1 MENETQHT
9 LTLTDRSN
17 LSLTGISDVDAFN
30 EQEIVAICETGELI
44 IKGELL
50 HIEELSIESG
60 IMTVSGKITSLSYN
74 EKLTKTSVLKRLF
87 GG

>member
-1 MENETQHT
+1 MEKETQHT

-17 LSLTGISDVDAFN
+17 LSLTGINDVDAFN
-30 EQEIVAICETGELI
+30 EQEIVAMCDSQELV

-50 HIEELSIESG
+50 HIEELSIDAG
-60 IMTVSGKITSLSYN
+60 LMTVSGRISSLTYN
-74 EKLTKTSVLKRLF
+74 EKVTKASVFKRLF

>member
-1 MENETQHT
+1 MEKETQHT

-17 LSLTGISDVDAFN
+17 LSVTGINDVDAFN
-30 EQEIVAICETGELI
+30 EQEIVAVCDTGELV

-60 IMTVSGKITSLSYN
+60 IMTVSGKISSLSYN
-74 EKLTKTSVLKRLF
+74 EKFTHTSVLKRLF

>member
-9 LTLTDRSN
+9 LTLTDRSE
-17 LSLTGISDVDAFN
+17 LSLTGINDVDAFN
-30 EQEIVAICETGELI
+30 EQEIKALCETGELI

-50 HIEELSIESG
+50 HIEELSLESG
-60 IMTVSGKITSLSYN
+60 IMSVKGKITSLEYN
-74 EKLTKTSVLKRLF
+74 EKFTKTSVLKRLF

>member
-9 LTLTDRSN
+9 LTLTDRSE
-17 LSLTGISDVDAFN
+17 LSLTGINDVDAFN
-30 EQEIVAICETGELI
+30 EQEITALCETGELV

-50 HIEELSIESG
+50 HIEELSLESG
-60 IMTVSGKITSLSYN
+60 IMTVKGKITSLEYN
-74 EKLTKTSVLKRLF
+74 EKFTKTSVLKRLF

>member
-9 LTLTDRSN
+9 LTLTDRSE
-17 LSLTGISDVDAFN
+17 LSLTGINDVDAFN
-30 EQEIVAICETGELI
+30 EQEITAVCNTGELV

-50 HIEELSIESG
+50 HIEELSLDSG
-60 IMTVSGKITSLSYN
+60 IMTVKGKITSLEYN
-74 EKLTKTSVLKRLF
+74 EKFTKTSVLKRLF

>member
-9 LTLTDRSN
+9 LTLSDRSN

-30 EQEIVAICETGELI
+30 EQEIIAVCDFGELV

-50 HIEELSIESG
+50 HIEELSIDNG

-74 EKLTKTSVLKRLF
+74 EKFTKSSVFKRLF
-87 GG
+87 SG

>member
-9 LTLTDRSN
+9 LTLTDRSE
-17 LSLTGISDVDAFN
+17 LSLTGINDVDAFN
-30 EQEIVAICETGELI
+30 DQEIIAVCETGELV

-50 HIEELSIESG
+50 HIEELSLESG
-60 IMTVSGKITSLSYN
+60 IMTVKGKITSLSYN
-74 EKLTKTSVLKRLF
+74 EKFTKSSVLKRLF

>member
-9 LTLTDRSN
+9 LTLTDRSE
-17 LSLTGISDVDAFN
+17 LSLTGINDVDAFN
-30 EQEIVAICETGELI
+30 EQEIIAVCETGELV

-50 HIEELSIESG
+50 HIEELSLESG
-60 IMTVSGKITSLSYN
+60 IMTVKGKITSLSYN
-74 EKLTKTSVLKRLF
+74 EKFTKSSVLKRLF

>member
-9 LTLTDRSN
+9 LTLTDRSE
-17 LSLTGISDVDAFN
+17 LSLTGINDVDAFN
-30 EQEIVAICETGELI
+30 EQEIIAVCDTGELV

-50 HIEELSIESG
+50 HIEELSLESG
-60 IMTVSGKITSLSYN
+60 IMTVKGKITSLSYN
-74 EKLTKTSVLKRLF
+74 EKFTKSSVLKRLF

>member
-9 LTLTDRSN
+9 LTLTDRSE
-17 LSLTGISDVDAFN
+17 LSLTGINDVDAFN
-30 EQEIVAICETGELI
+30 EQEITAICETGELI

-50 HIEELSIESG
+50 HIEELSLESG
-60 IMTVSGKITSLSYN
+60 IMTVKGKITSLEYN
-74 EKLTKTSVLKRLF
+74 EKFTKTSVLKRLF

>member
-9 LTLTDRSN
+9 LTLTDRTN
-17 LSLTGISDVDAFN
+17 LSLTGIKDVDAFN
-30 EQEIVAICETGELI
+30 EQEIIAVCDAQELV

-50 HIEELSIESG
+50 HIEELSIDAG
-60 IMTVSGKITSLSYN
+60 LMTVSGKISSMTYN
-74 EKLTKTSVLKRLF
+74 EKLTKASAFKRLF